1 MPDRTRILFLARRFP
16 PSRGG
21 IQTFSYKLWE
31 HLSRTRQVRLHA
43 LGREH
48 LASLC
53 WFVPRTY
60 VASLIALARG
70 VDLVYFSDGVIACL
84 APYLRPFTAA
94 PFVVTVHGL
103 ELTFAGRLFRR
114 LVDRGVNACDCVCAV
129 GERTAALANKAGV
142 PKARIRVVYN
152 GIEPPEIPDP
162 RYAEIRASLER
173 RLDIR
178 FGSTPCLLSL
188 GRQVGR
194 KGIAEFLERGVPLL
208 QPGIHLILCGAGPEH
223 ERITSA
229 IDRLGQSDRV
239 HVLGVVDDDVAA
251 TLRRA
256 CDLFLMPNIRYPNDF
271 EGFGIAPLE
280 AMHDGLPVVAF
291 AVDALVESC
300 REGGYL
306 IPEADY
312 AAFVR
317 AVHGYLQ
324 ASVSEKE
331 ARQEEAA
338 AYVRREYSWRKTGD
352 AYIDIFDAVQRP
364 DRADSG

>member
-21 IQTFSYKLWE
+21 IQTFSYKLSE
-31 HLSRTRQVRLHA
+31 HLSQTRQVRLHA
-43 LGREH
+43 LGHEH
-48 LASLC
+48 LAGLS

-60 VASLIALARG
+60 VASLIELARG

-84 APYLRPFTAA
+84 APYLRPFTKT

-103 ELTFAGRLFRR
+103 ELTFSSGLFSR
-114 LVDRGVNACDCVCAV
+114 LVDRGIKACDRVCAV
-129 GERTAALANKAGV
+129 GEKTAALTNEAGV
-142 PKARIRVVYN
+142 PNEHIRIVYS
-152 GIEPPEIPDP
+152 GIEPPAISDP
-162 RYAEIRASLER
+162 RCAEVRSSLEH
-173 RLDIR
+173 RLNIM

-194 KGIAEFLERGVPLL
+194 KGIVEFLEHGFPLL
-208 QPGIHLILCGAGPEH
+208 QRDIHLILCGAGPEH
-223 ERITSA
+223 ERIRSA
-229 IDRLGQSDRV
+229 VDRLGQSRRV

-256 CDLFLMPNIRYPNDF
+256 CDLFLMPNVRYPNDV

-312 AAFVR
+312 AAFAA

-324 ASVSEKE
+324 SSVAAKE
-331 ARQEEAA
+331 AKQKEAT
-338 AYVRREYSWRKTGD
+338 AYVRREYSWRRTGD
-352 AYIDIFDAVQRP
+352 TYIDIFDAIQP
-364 DRADSG
+364 SDRVESR